1 MLKCEED
8 PYNSETRA
16 GYVNLGTAV
25 NALVE
30 DIISDRLM
38 KVHISDTVTVSQ
50 CHSVTSLFLPLDQ
63 QENLPITIVLL
74 IF

>member
-38 KVHISDTVTVSQ
+38 KVHISDTYYNK
-50 CHSVTSLFLPLDQ
+50 P
-63 QENLPITIVLL
+63 NLPTIA
-74 IF
+74 FSPFH